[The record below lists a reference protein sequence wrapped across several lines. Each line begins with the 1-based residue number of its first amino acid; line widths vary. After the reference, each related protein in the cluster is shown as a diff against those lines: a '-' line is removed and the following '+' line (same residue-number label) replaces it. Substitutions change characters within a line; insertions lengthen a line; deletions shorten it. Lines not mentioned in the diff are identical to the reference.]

1 MEQGARPQVA
11 TKPASKRRLVARVL
25 TAALI
30 AAVLSEGL
38 LTAGAPARA
47 DAFPP
52 TKKKGVLTVAIE
64 LGNPGFAEGTV
75 ANPRGFSVDASRAV
89 AKRMGLKVRYINYP
103 FGRLFVPEPKPY
115 DLAFEFATITPQRLR
130 VVDFAAPEISSSQ
143 GVLVAKDITGP
154 VTLARLRKL
163 QVCAKETTT
172 GFAFVQDVLQP
183 QGLVLEYPTAAEALR
198 ALSASVCDAFVFD
211 LPALIAAKGVAPS
224 RYGAIAGRV
233 GPTERYGP
241 VLPKG
246 SPLLSAVD
254 KAITS
259 LRREGAFKRMGA
271 RNFGPALASTPVL
284 R

>member
-1 MEQGARPQVA
+1 MEQGAGPQIA
-11 TKPASKRRLVARVL
+11 MGPASKRRVVARVL
-25 TAALI
+25 ATALI
-30 AAVLSEGL
+30 AAILSGGL
-38 LTAGAPARA
+38 LTAGAPARG
-47 DAFPP
+47 DALP

-75 ANPRGFSVDASRAV
+75 ANPHGFSVDASRAV
-89 AKRMGLKVRYINYP
+89 AKRLGLKVRYINYP

-115 DLAFEFATITPQRLR
+115 DLAFEFVTITPQRLR

-154 VTLARLRKL
+154 VTIARLRKL
-163 QVCAKETTT
+163 QVCAKQTTT
-172 GFAFVQDVLQP
+172 GFAYVQDVLQP
-183 QGLVLEYPTAAEALR
+183 QGLVLEYPSAAEALR
-198 ALSASVCDAFVFD
+198 ALSASICDGFVFD
-211 LPALIAAKGVAPS
+211 LPALIAAKDLAPG

-246 SPLLSAVD
+246 SPLLSAVN

-259 LRREGAFKRMGA
+259 LRHEGAFKKMGA
-271 RNFGPALASTPVL
+271 RHFGPALASTPVL
-284 R
+284 H